1 MEVGHKNFTTIGT
14 KCRVAKRVGHHLY
27 DMKVLNVLWSP
38 GSPATDWSH
47 LAVPGTAD
55 TGQSGATT
63 PPPLF
68 RTLTNKISIV
78 KLRER
83 EGHRVDP
90 GRSLKGAK
98 VFKGR

>member
-1 MEVGHKNFTTIGT
+1 MEVGHKNCTTIGT

-63 PPPLF
+63 PPPLSQTRF
-68 RTLTNKISIV
+68 VFCNSTWLNSIDLDCTN
-78 KLRER
+78 L
-83 EGHRVDP
+83 
-90 GRSLKGAK
+90 L
-98 VFKGR
+98 

>member
-1 MEVGHKNFTTIGT
+1 MEVGCKNCIAIGI

-27 DMKVLNVLWSP
+27 DMKVLLSP

-68 RTLTNKISIV
+68 RTLTNKI
-78 KLRER
+78 
-83 EGHRVDP
+83 
-90 GRSLKGAK
+90 
-98 VFKGR
+98 VFSNSKWLNSTDLDCTNLL

>member
-27 DMKVLNVLWSP
+27 DMKVLNVLLSP

-63 PPPLF
+63 TNPLPHKQDLYF
-68 RTLTNKISIV
+68 VIQHGSI
-78 KLRER
+78 
-83 EGHRVDP
+83 P
-90 GRSLKGAK
+90 
-98 VFKGR
+98 